1 MTDVKVQRATDFPQ
15 STAIPAGPAQSG
27 AAARVVRSLDGLDQL
42 AAAWD
47 ALAGGA
53 GSPMQ
58 QFIWA
63 RACAESYCR
72 RGDQLHVV
80 TVGPAGRPTAIA
92 PLIRRRGLGRLEML
106 GGRESYEPT
115 DFLYADR
122 PALDALAG
130 TLASLGRPICLHR
143 IPADSPTIAALQES
157 YRRRG
162 WVLCRTVSG
171 SPSIPIDASWQEP
184 ERKFDNQRRKNFR
197 RRLRLAEATAPVS
210 FEILS
215 PSPVE
220 VEPLLDEAYRV
231 EAAGW
236 KGERGT
242 ALAKDAARGAFFRRY
257 ATAAARE
264 GILRLGFMRLGG
276 RAIAMQLAVEC
287 GERFWCFKTGYDEAF
302 ARFSPGILLK
312 LHLVARSAALG
323 LRSFELLGLLDP
335 HKQMWNPVE
344 RPCVT
349 LRAYPYGPRGL
360 ALLGSDAAWLALL
373 NSDAAR
379 LALSRLRKLRRAL
392 RRRPPYAGN
401 GSASGGG
408 FTGLSTEAGGCG
420 S

>member
-1 MTDVKVQRATDFPQ
+1 MRDVKVQRATDFPQ

-106 GGRESYEPT
+106 GGREWYEPT

-162 WVLCRTVSG
+162 WVLCRTASG

-184 ERKFDNQRRKNFR
+184 ERKFDSQRRKNFR

-257 ATAAARE
+257 AAAAARE

-323 LRSFELLGLLDP
+323 LRSFELMGVLEP
-335 HKQMWNPVE
+335 SKQMWNPVV

-360 ALLGSDAAWLALL
+360 VLLGSDALL
-373 NSDAAR
+373 TSDAAR

-392 RRRPPYAGN
+392 RRRPPCAGN

>member
-1 MTDVKVQRATDFPQ
+1 MTDVRFCKVQKNPRATDFPQ

-27 AAARVVRSLDGLDQL
+27 AAARVVRSLDDLDQL

-106 GGRESYEPT
+106 GGRELYEPT

-143 IPADSPTIAALQES
+143 VPADSPTIAALQES

-171 SPSIPIDASWQEP
+171 CPSIPIDASWQEGP
-184 ERKFDNQRRKNFR
+184 ERKVDGEARTPFDAGFGSPR
-197 RRLRLAEATAPVS
+197 ATAPVS
-210 FEILS
+210 FELLS
-215 PSPVE
+215 SVAGRGGAVARRGLPRGGSGLE
-220 VEPLLDEAYRV
+220 GRTRYR
-231 EAAGW
+231 
-236 KGERGT
+236 
-242 ALAKDAARGAFFRRY
+242 ARFRTRRRVRSSGD
-257 ATAAARE
+257 TPPPPP
-264 GILRLGFMRLGG
+264 G
-276 RAIAMQLAVEC
+276 RASSGWASCAWAV
-287 GERFWCFKTGYDEAF
+287 GR
-302 ARFSPGILLK
+302 SPCNWPSS
-312 LHLVARSAALG
+312 VA
-323 LRSFELLGLLDP
+323 
-335 HKQMWNPVE
+335 N
-344 RPCVT
+344 
-349 LRAYPYGPRGL
+349 
-360 ALLGSDAAWLALL
+360 DA
-373 NSDAAR
+373 
-379 LALSRLRKLRRAL
+379 
-392 RRRPPYAGN
+392 G
-401 GSASGGG
+401 
-408 FTGLSTEAGGCG
+408 
-420 S
+420 

>member
-1 MTDVKVQRATDFPQ
+1 MTDVRFCKVQKNPRATDFPQ

-27 AAARVVRSLDGLDQL
+27 AAARVVRSLDDLDQL

-72 RGDQLHVV
+72 RGDQLYVV

-106 GGRESYEPT
+106 GGRELYGEPT

-162 WVLCRTVSG
+162 LVLCRTVSG

-184 ERKFDNQRRKNFR
+184 ERKFDGKRRYTFR

-210 FEILS
+210 FEVLS

-242 ALAKDAARGAFFRRY
+242 A
-257 ATAAARE
+257 
-264 GILRLGFMRLGG
+264 
-276 RAIAMQLAVEC
+276 
-287 GERFWCFKTGYDEAF
+287 
-302 ARFSPGILLK
+302 
-312 LHLVARSAALG
+312 
-323 LRSFELLGLLDP
+323 
-335 HKQMWNPVE
+335 
-344 RPCVT
+344 
-349 LRAYPYGPRGL
+349 
-360 ALLGSDAAWLALL
+360 
-373 NSDAAR
+373 
-379 LALSRLRKLRRAL
+379 
-392 RRRPPYAGN
+392 
-401 GSASGGG
+401 
-408 FTGLSTEAGGCG
+408 
-420 S
+420 

>member
-1 MTDVKVQRATDFPQ
+1 MIADTQ
-15 STAIPAGPAQSG
+15 STTIPVGPAQPG
-27 AAARVVRSLDGLDQL
+27 AAARVVRSLDDLDQL

-63 RACAESYCR
+63 RACAESFCR

-92 PLIRRRGLGRLEML
+92 PLIRRRGLGRLELL
-106 GGRESYEPT
+106 GARELYEPT

-130 TLASLGRPICLHR
+130 TLSGLGRPICLHR
-143 IPADSPTIAALQES
+143 VLADSPTIAALQEL

-162 WVLCRTVSG
+162 WVLCRPVSG
-171 SPSIPIDASWQEP
+171 SPSIPIDVNWQES
-184 ERKFDNQRRKNFR
+184 EKFNGKMRRNFR
-197 RRLRLAEATAPVS
+197 RRLRLAEAVAPVN

-242 ALAKDAARGAFFRRY
+242 ALAKDATRGAFFRRY
-257 ATAAARE
+257 AAAAARE

-276 RAIAMQLAVEC
+276 RAIAMHLAVEC
-287 GERFWCFKTGYDEAF
+287 GERFWLFKQGYDEAF
-302 ARFSPGILLK
+302 ARFSPGTLLT
-312 LHLVARSAALG
+312 LHLLTRAVALG
-323 LRSFELLGLLDP
+323 LRSFELLGVLEP
-335 HKQMWNPVE
+335 SKRMWSPVE

-349 LRAYPYGPRGL
+349 PRAYPYGPRGL
-360 ALLGSDAAWLALL
+360 VLLGSDTARLALLGSDT
-373 NSDAAR
+373 AR
-379 LALSRLRKLRRAL
+379 LALSRLRKLAHSRCEWRAENVA
-392 RRRPPYAGN
+392 R
-401 GSASGGG
+401 GG
-408 FTGLSTEAGGCG
+408 
-420 S
+420 